1 MSSVRKR
8 GNKCYTRSNKSGA
21 TYVVCDDAPNGSKG
35 QAGVYKAKNP
45 TGKQDG
51 RTKKKEAEIDKQR
64 AFNRVRKSMMSETY
78 QNYYGTV
85 VAPDGIGRYQVSK
98 RGNKQKA
105 LIVPKSAPATSTMK
119 RDILNGRIK
128 KDPKLLDG
136 MGKKYIYTRWA
147 NDTFEGRRFIDF
159 SPEEGRG
166 KIKKPPPFAGVDR
179 DADIK
184 KAAKTILSGKNPD
197 KKSGQKIDFEA
208 KEIDKFPTKQ
218 EARDYES
225 GKMKGAE
232 VRRAM
237 VERTLRYKHY
247 LELAGERVPDWV
259 KDISD

>member
-64 AFNRVRKSMMSETY
+64 AFNRVRKSMMSEDY
-78 QNYYGTV
+78 QNYYGTDRDYFAYNV
-85 VAPDGIGRYQVSK
+85 TNS
-98 RGNKQKA
+98 GNKQKA

-119 RDILNGRIK
+119 RDILNKRSK
-128 KDPKLLDG
+128 KEDPKLLDG
-136 MGKKYIYTRWA
+136 MGRKYIYTRWA
-147 NDTFEGRRFIDF
+147 NETFEGRRFIDF

-166 KIKKPPPFAGVDR
+166 KIKKPTKYYGVDK

-184 KAAKTILSGKNPD
+184 KAAKTILSGKKPD

-208 KEIDKFPTKQ
+208 KEIDKFPTRQ

-247 LELAGERVPDWV
+247 LELAGDKIPDWV